1 MVINKLIL
9 CLRGVYWSDYW
20 NRCTDLKGRLKWI
33 NAMITTLWFLSST
46 TDYTLYGLKLY
57 QDTSLYE
64 NSNIST
70 LHSWRQT
77 PLPDVFFLRVF
88 KRDVQVTSDLLYPN
102 HFHTME
108 DSPFVCVRLEHRL
121 PPCLFYLRDI
131 HVASQTRQQLYRQ
144 YRGMTVLIMGKNW
157 TGTSW
162 TIWYGT
168 YHTSMTILQI
178 NK

>member
-88 KRDVQVTSDLLYPN
+88 ERDVQVTSDLLYPN

-131 HVASQTRQQLYRQ
+131 HVASHKHVNNYIVSIAGWLFS
-144 YRGMTVLIMGKNW
+144 
-157 TGTSW
+157 SW
-162 TIWYGT
+162 GRTEPVHHGRYDMAQP
-168 YHTSMTILQI
+168 YYI
-178 NK
+178 NDYLTNK